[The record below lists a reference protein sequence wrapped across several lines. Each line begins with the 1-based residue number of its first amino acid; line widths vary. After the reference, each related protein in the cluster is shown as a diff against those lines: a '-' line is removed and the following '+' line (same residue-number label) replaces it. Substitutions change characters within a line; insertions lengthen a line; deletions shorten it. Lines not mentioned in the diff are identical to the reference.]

1 MVLRERFRNRLH
13 RIESDLAY
21 ASAGQYRSPGGEAMF
36 LTHDEW
42 TTTLKSS
49 GLFRQVRLE
58 PLDSISKYGHHTLI
72 EATL

>member
-1 MVLRERFRNRLH
+1 
-13 RIESDLAY
+13 
-21 ASAGQYRSPGGEAMF
+21 MF

-42 TTTLKSS
+42 TTTLGSS